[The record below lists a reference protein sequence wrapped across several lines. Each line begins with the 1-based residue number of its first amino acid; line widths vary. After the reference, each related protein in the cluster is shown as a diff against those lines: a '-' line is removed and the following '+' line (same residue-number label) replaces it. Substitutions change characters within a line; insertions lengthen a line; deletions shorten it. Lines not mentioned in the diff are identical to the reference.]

1 MSLTFDSWTS
11 LTGDPFLGIT
21 AHYIYSPLDKPQQW
35 VLKTDQ
41 LAFTPITGNHSG
53 KNIAKI
59 LLEAIDA
66 FDLREKVC
74 CLTLRLLA
82 ITHLF
87 ISWDGLP
94 PIMPPITTQ
103 LFESSQSILI
113 QRVRNGIPIK
123 AVYGESSICNQALC
137 SLTFGFAVAWSM
149 LCI

>member
-41 LAFTPITGNHSG
+41 LVLTPITRNHSG

-66 FDLREKVC
+66 FDLCEKVC
-74 CLTLRLLA
+74 YLTLRLLA

-87 ISWDGLP
+87 ISWDGLLP
-94 PIMPPITTQ
+94 MMPPITTW
-103 LFESSQSILI
+103 LFEGSQSILI
-113 QRVRNGIPIK
+113 QWVRNGILIK
-123 AVYGESSICNQALC
+123 AIYRESGICNQALC